1 MKKYLYLSLMG
12 LLTACANGNS
22 LLPQKNDL
30 KTCLTNEAI
39 ARIQDGS
46 ALAAPVRTT
55 AKKMVI
61 ACLTE
66 EEEKTT
72 ETKQTATTM
81 AQDILST
88 LMKAQ

>member
-1 MKKYLYLSLMG
+1 MKKYLYLGLMG
-12 LLTACANGNS
+12 LLTACAGENG

-30 KTCLTNEAI
+30 KTCLTNEAL

-55 AKKMVI
+55 AKKMVV
-61 ACLTE
+61 ACLVGE
-66 EEEKTT
+66 DETT

-81 AQDILST
+81 AQDILSA

>member
-12 LLTACANGNS
+12 LLTACTGGQEVLAPES
-22 LLPQKNDL
+22 DL

-55 AKKMVI
+55 AKKMVA
-61 ACLTE
+61 ACLTGSKE
-66 EEEKTT
+66 TT

-81 AQDILST
+81 AQNILSA
-88 LMKAQ
+88 LMKDQ